1 MKKILLTLALG
12 ITGLSYGQ
20 IDTLELKQNIEFYK
34 KLYQMHDESKVYY
47 QNKIDS
53 LQHIEDELDKI
64 IFQYENTYNKKITM
78 FNPIQEKRSLNHG
91 EILKYIT
98 LYVSFVNQ
106 FLMVTTTSFNFLLN
120 MFFRYNCVFLRTR
133 VQIFP

>member
-1 MKKILLTLALG
+1 
-12 ITGLSYGQ
+12 
-20 IDTLELKQNIEFYK
+20 
-34 KLYQMHDESKVYY
+34 
-47 QNKIDS
+47 
-53 LQHIEDELDKI
+53 
-64 IFQYENTYNKKITM
+64 M

>member
-53 LQHIEDELDKI
+53 LQHI
-64 IFQYENTYNKKITM
+64 
-78 FNPIQEKRSLNHG
+78 
-91 EILKYIT
+91 
-98 LYVSFVNQ
+98 
-106 FLMVTTTSFNFLLN
+106 
-120 MFFRYNCVFLRTR
+120 
-133 VQIFP
+133 